1 MQNPTKENCEHSES
15 YFDRCWMGR
24 FHFLETSDQKG
35 KKHYALIDSNDSPTL
50 RSSYIFV
57 QRFFEKEYAKQNL
70 KLPDP
75 KTQPLFDWVLLTH
88 AHGDHAEGLKRL
100 MQGFGAARFWYPIRN
115 SSNPPKPV
123 LSRKGRSISR
133 RCSDS

>member
-1 MQNPTKENCEHSES
+1 MLRVTLIDVGWGDSI
-15 YFDRCWMGR
+15 
-24 FHFLETSDQKG
+24 FLETSDQKG
-35 KKHYALIDSNDSPTL
+35 RKHYALIDSNDSPTL

-70 KLPDP
+70 QLPDP

-100 MQGFGAARFWYPIRN
+100 LQGFGAARFWYPN
-115 SSNPPKPV
+115 TKLFQPAQAGVKPQRPV
-123 LSRKGRSISR
+123 
-133 RCSDS
+133 